1 MKQGLLLTVAVVL
14 LLAGAVTPWWTT
26 PTPTETD
33 GTWRGSLTLVTYGPC
48 VQDVYGDRA
57 CEFFDDASTIDHAR
71 RWTFLVGLAAAA
83 LLVSAHAAPG
93 GTLAR
98 RGLGVAA
105 IVGSAFALVAGLS
118 MICVLIWIAVEA
130 HQGVP
135 GIGGLLFIAGAI
147 LGLRSSRVIAAGDP
161 ST

>member
-26 PTPTETD
+26 PPPADQDEAR
-33 GTWRGSLTLVTYGPC
+33 RGALTLVT
-48 VQDVYGDRA
+48 RA
-57 CEFFDDASTIDHAR
+57 QCAQGEYTGRTCQFAEDTSTVGSAR
-71 RWTFLVGLAAAA
+71 RWTFLVGLVAAA

-93 GTLAR
+93 GTRAR
-98 RGLGVAA
+98 QGLGVAA
-105 IVGSAFALVAGLS
+105 IVGSAFALVAGLGLL
-118 MICVLIWIAVEA
+118 CTLIWIGVEA
-130 HQGVP
+130 HLGAP
-135 GIGGLLFIAGAI
+135 GIGGPLFVAGAV